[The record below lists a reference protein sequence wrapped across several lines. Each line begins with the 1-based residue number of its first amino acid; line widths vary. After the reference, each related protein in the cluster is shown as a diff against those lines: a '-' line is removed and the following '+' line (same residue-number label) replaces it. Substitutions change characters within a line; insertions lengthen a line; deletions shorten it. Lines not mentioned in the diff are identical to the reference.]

1 MVIKFYNTLS
11 RKKEIFKPVENKKV
25 RMYSCGPTVYDYIH
39 IGNLRAYVFS
49 DILRKYLEYSGYTV
63 KKIVN
68 ITDVGHLTQ
77 EEIEYG
83 IDKMEK
89 AAKRENKDVWDIAE
103 FYTEAFKKDCE
114 RMNIK
119 EAYKLPRATEHIK
132 EMIKLVE
139 KLIEKKYAYV
149 SNGSVYFDVHKFKNY
164 GKLSGNTIE
173 KLEAGK
179 GGRVKHNPDKKS
191 QLDFALWIKDKN
203 HIMKWKSPWSVG
215 YPGWH
220 LECSAMSMKYL
231 GETIDIHTGGEDN
244 IFPHHESEIAQ
255 SEAANGKKFVKYWMH
270 VRHLLVEG
278 EKMSK
283 SLGNFYTLQD
293 LIDKGHS
300 PKAVRYLLMSAH
312 YRKPLN
318 FTMEGLEN
326 SKITLDRML
335 EFMEKLGEVD
345 GKKNPKVKDL
355 IENVKN
361 EFKEAMNDDLN
372 TPIALSA
379 IHDFISKINK
389 LIDEKNVCKDDAK
402 KINKIMQDFDKILG
416 VLKIDKI
423 KVPKEIKELLHKRKL
438 ARKNKDFKKS
448 DNIRE
453 KIRNLGWEVQD
464 TEKGQ
469 KLIKRI

>member
-1 MVIKFYNTLS
+1 MAIKFYNTLS
-11 RKKEIFKPVENKKV
+11 KSKEVFKPIENKKV
-25 RMYSCGPTVYDYIH
+25 RMYTCGPTVYDYIH

-49 DILRKYLEYSGYTV
+49 DILRRYLEYSGYNV

-68 ITDVGHLTQ
+68 ITDVGHLTH
-77 EEIEYG
+77 EEIESG

-89 AAKRENKDVWDIAE
+89 AAKREDKDVWDIAE
-103 FYTEAFKKDCE
+103 FYINAFKKDCE
-114 RMNIK
+114 EMNIK
-119 EAYKLPRATEHIK
+119 EPYKLPRATEHIK

-139 KLIEKKYAYV
+139 KLIEKKYAYI
-149 SNGSVYFDVHKFKNY
+149 SNGSVYFDVHKFKDY

-173 KLEAGK
+173 KLEAGR

-191 QLDFALWIKDKN
+191 QLDFALWIKNEN
-203 HIMKWKSPWSVG
+203 HIMKWESPWSVG

-255 SEAANGKKFVKYWMH
+255 SEAANGKKFVNCWMH
-270 VRHLLVEG
+270 VRHLLIEG

-283 SLGNFYTLQD
+283 SLDNFYTLQD

-300 PKAVRYLLMSAH
+300 PKTIRYLFLNAH
-312 YRKPLN
+312 YRKPMN
-318 FTMEGLEN
+318 FTMESLGAA
-326 SKITLDRML
+326 KKTLDSL
-335 EFMEKLGEVD
+335 IEFMEKLDEVD
-345 GKKNPKVKDL
+345 GKKNPIVKEL
-355 IENVKN
+355 IENVKM
-361 EFKEAMNDDLN
+361 EFRKAMDDDLN

-379 IHDFISKINK
+379 IHNFISKINK
-389 LIDEKNVCKDDAK
+389 LIDEKNMCKRDAK
-402 KINKIMQDFDKILG
+402 KIKKTMQEFDNVLG

-423 KVPKEIKELLHKRKL
+423 NVPKEVKKLLKQRRIS
-438 ARKNKDFKKS
+438 RKNKDFKES
-448 DNIRE
+448 DEIRE
-453 KIRNLGWEVQD
+453 KIKKLGWEVQD

-469 KLIKRI
+469 KIIKRI